1 MLIIIKEGMLTE
13 DKKESCYR
21 YSGLFKVINRL
32 CKLIETMEEVG
43 QYITYYD
50 KEYVRK
56 TIVEEINDILDNV
69 EEKIEY
75 AKVTAEKEE
84 PFWQT
89 GEISNVF
96 NKYDYEEKKALKNM
110 TPKERKQALRS
121 KAIFDKAREQA
132 FKKK

>member
-1 MLIIIKEGMLTE
+1 MLIIIKDGMLTE

-43 QYITYYD
+43 EYITYYD
-50 KEYVRK
+50 KEFVRK
-56 TIVEEINDILDNV
+56 KVVEEINEMIDIVD
-69 EEKIEY
+69 EKIEY
-75 AKVTAEKEE
+75 AKVTAEKEK

-89 GEISNVF
+89 GEITNVF

>member
-1 MLIIIKEGMLTE
+1 MLIIIKDGMLTE

-32 CKLIETMEEVG
+32 CNLIETMEEVG
-43 QYITYYD
+43 EYITYYD
-50 KEYVRK
+50 KEFVRK
-56 TIVEEINDILDNV
+56 RVVEEINEMIDIVD
-69 EEKIEY
+69 EKIEY
-75 AKVTAEKEE
+75 AKVTAEKEK

-89 GEISNVF
+89 GEITNVF

-121 KAIFDKAREQA
+121 KAFWDNVRKQA
-132 FKKK
+132 CKKK

>member
-75 AKVTAEKEE
+75 TKVTAEKEE

>member
-1 MLIIIKEGMLTE
+1 MLIIIKDGMLTE